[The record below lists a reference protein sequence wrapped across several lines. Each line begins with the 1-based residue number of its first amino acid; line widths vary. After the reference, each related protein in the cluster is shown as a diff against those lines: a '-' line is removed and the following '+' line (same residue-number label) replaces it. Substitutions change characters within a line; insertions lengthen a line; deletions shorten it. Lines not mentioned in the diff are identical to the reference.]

1 MKLSRRAFGTL
12 ALGAMAGTGLT
23 ATACSGPASGGGG
36 GGGGAAATG
45 EITFWGSWVGD
56 QAKQMNE
63 LTALFNSSQSDL
75 SVRYVPQQE
84 LEQKL
89 LTGLASG
96 QVPDIVLWDR
106 FQTALYV
113 PKGALQSISD
123 RVAEDGVDVSQLYDQ
138 AVGEMTVGDQL
149 YGLPL
154 IVDNRSLFYNEE
166 LLDEA
171 GVEPPT
177 TWDELLTVAEATTKR
192 SGNKLQVS
200 GFALDDPGLFSMWIR
215 QAGGKMLNDDQQT
228 VAFNSPEGLAVL
240 EFWKQLMDAGVYER
254 GFGEGGVPFA
264 EKKLAMTYTGPW
276 SFSDY
281 DKVSD
286 LAYGTTQP
294 VAGPG
299 GDKAAGMGG
308 FGLAIPEGSRNA
320 DGAWAFMKWWCADPA
335 NALEFGKISGQIP
348 ANRTAA
354 NDAYYTAD
362 EKYEA
367 LVATME
373 YATVRPAVAGYSD
386 MEGKGL
392 IPNLEKF
399 LSGEMGAEEAL
410 AASESMGNQVLA
422 ENRD

>member
-12 ALGAMAGTGLT
+12 ALGAAAGAGL
-23 ATACSGPASGGGG
+23 TACSGPASGGAG
-36 GGGGAAATG
+36 GGGGASG
-45 EITFWGSWVGD
+45 DITFWGSWVGD
-56 QAKQMNE
+56 QAKQME
-63 LTALFNSSQSDL
+63 EQVALFNSAQSAL
-75 SVRYVPQQE
+75 TVRYVQQKE

-106 FQTALYV
+106 FQTSLYV

-123 RVAEDGVDVSQLYDQ
+123 RVSEDGVDVGQLYDQ
-138 AVGEMTVGDQL
+138 AVGEMTVEDQL

-166 LLDEA
+166 ILADA

-177 TWDELLTVAEATTKR
+177 TWEELLSVAEATTRR
-192 SGNKLQVS
+192 SGGKLEVA

-215 QAGGKMLNDDQQT
+215 QAGGKMLNDDNQT

-240 EFWKQLMDAGVYER
+240 QFWQQLMDAGVYEL
-254 GFGEGGVPFA
+254 GFGKGGAPFA
-264 EKKLAMTYTGPW
+264 EKKVGLAYTGPW
-276 SFSDY
+276 SFTDF
-281 DKVSD
+281 DKVDD
-286 LAYGTTQP
+286 LVYGTTEP

-299 GDKAAGMGG
+299 GGKAAGMGG
-308 FGLAIPEGSRNA
+308 FGLAIPEGARNA
-320 DGAWAFMKWWCADPA
+320 DGAWEFMKWWCADPA
-335 NALEFGKISGQIP
+335 NALQFGKISGQIP

-354 NDAYYTAD
+354 NDAYFTED

-399 LSGEMGAEEAL
+399 LSGELGAEEAL
-410 AASESMGNQVLA
+410 ATAESMGNQVLA
-422 ENRD
+422 ENRK

>member
-12 ALGAMAGTGLT
+12 ALGAAAGTGL
-23 ATACSGPASGGGG
+23 AACSGPASGGGG
-36 GGGGAAATG
+36 GGGGSAPSG

-56 QAKQMNE
+56 QAKQMEE
-63 LTALFNSSQSDL
+63 LTALFNSSQTDL
-75 SVRYVPQQE
+75 TVRYVQQKE

-106 FQTALYV
+106 FQTSLYV

-123 RVAEDGVDVSQLYDQ
+123 RVAEDGVDVSQMYDQ
-138 AVGEMTVGDQL
+138 ALGEMTVEDQL

-166 LLDEA
+166 LLSEA

-177 TWDELLTVAEATTKR
+177 NWEELLSAAEATTKR
-192 SGNKLQVS
+192 SGGKLEVS

-215 QAGGKMLNDDQQT
+215 QAGGTMLNDDNQT
-228 VAFNSPEGLAVL
+228 VAFNSPEGMAVL
-240 EFWKQLMDAGVYER
+240 EFWQELMDAGVYEL
-254 GFGEGGVPFA
+254 GFGKGGVPFA
-264 EKKLAMTYTGPW
+264 EKKVAMTYTGPW

-286 LAYGTTQP
+286 LSYGTTPP
-294 VAGPG
+294 VAGPTG
-299 GDKAAGMGG
+299 GQAAGMGG
-308 FGLAIPEGSRNA
+308 FGLAIPEGAGNA

-354 NDAYYTAD
+354 NDPYFTAD

-367 LVATME
+367 LVETME
-373 YATVRPAVAGYSD
+373 FATVRPAVPGYSD
-386 MEGKGL
+386 MEGKAL

-399 LSGEMGAEEAL
+399 LSGEIGAEQAL
-410 AASESMGNQVLA
+410 SASESMGNQVLA